1 MVGTTLAGLLPHLP
15 GRGQLGVPE
24 RRFVLRSPQP
34 QGRRIESF
42 DMPITL
48 LDFILIG
55 VMLVSALLAMIRGFM
70 REILSIGA
78 WGVAALVTLYSY
90 SRLLPTAKQ
99 YFSSDMIAAAVTAG
113 GVFLG
118 TLLVVSIITARISD
132 MVLDSRVGALDR
144 TLGFLFGLGRGLII
158 VVVAFLFFA
167 WLVPDRS
174 QPEWVRSAKSK
185 VVLQNTGQWL
195 MSMLPDDP
203 ESTILKRL
211 KRPKPEDDTPDS
223 NPDQR
228 SELLTQPRASV
239 R

>member
-1 MVGTTLAGLLPHLP
+1 
-15 GRGQLGVPE
+15 
-24 RRFVLRSPQP
+24 
-34 QGRRIESF
+34 
-42 DMPITL
+42 MPITL
-48 LDFILIG
+48 LDIILLA
-55 VMLVSALLAMIRGFM
+55 VMLISGLLAMIRGFM

-90 SRLLPTAKQ
+90 SRVLPIAKQ
-99 YFSSDMIAAAVTAG
+99 YIPSDMGAAGVSIGA
-113 GVFLG
+113 VFLI
-118 TLLVVSIITARISD
+118 TLLVVSIITVRISD

-144 TLGFLFGLGRGLII
+144 TLGFLFGLGRGLVI

-185 VVLQNTGQWL
+185 VVLQSTGQWL

-211 KRPKPEDDTPDS
+211 KRQKPEDQEPPDS
-223 NPDQR
+223 GPDQKSDLPAPGTGAKPSGTR
-228 SELLTQPRASV
+228 
-239 R
+239 

>member
-1 MVGTTLAGLLPHLP
+1 
-15 GRGQLGVPE
+15 
-24 RRFVLRSPQP
+24 
-34 QGRRIESF
+34 
-42 DMPITL
+42 MPITL
-48 LDFILIG
+48 LDIILLL
-55 VMLVSALLAMIRGFM
+55 VMLVSGLLAMIRGFM
-70 REILSIGA
+70 REILSIGS

-90 SRLLPTAKQ
+90 PRVLPLAKQ
-99 YFSSDMIAAAVTAG
+99 YFASDSVAAAVSAG
-113 GVFLG
+113 GIFLG
-118 TLLVVSIITARISD
+118 TLLIVSIITARLSD

-144 TLGFLFGLGRGLII
+144 TLGFLFGLARGLVI

-185 VVLQNTGQWL
+185 LVLQNTGQWL

-211 KRPKPEDDTPDS
+211 KKPKLEDQDTPDAG
-223 NPDQR
+223 PDQR
-228 SELLTQPRASV
+228 SDLPSVTQPRTTGT